1 MTAGGPWSVKG
12 IDPKAREIAKDL
24 ARRSGLTLG
33 EWLNQVILEDEGPV
47 EEAPRYPTFGRQAAP
62 SNRRYEP
69 MSRPVDDVF
78 RMSDTLDR
86 LSARIEAAD
95 QRSAQAINGI
105 EQIVSDLVSRL
116 DGEGRER
123 GAASAKIEG
132 ALESLRAEQAAAAD
146 RLRKVEQASQEA
158 RDQQETRTDD
168 ALKAIEG
175 ALAKVAAQM
184 QDREAQAG
192 ETFSGLRQELDG
204 VYERLDGAFSEGSAR
219 ELVESVLTR
228 MTARLES
235 AEKKTSDALRG
246 LEGAFASLD
255 QRLKGAEARIQDR
268 SHEVRLEALAE
279 RLTDQIGAVRAE
291 MAKAI
296 AASAADPRFEKLEQA
311 VEAIDGHVRAA
322 EQRSA
327 GAIEKMGHEV
337 LRMADTLA
345 RNVNDGEQRAAR
357 TLEVVTNEVTSLRG
371 DVARVSG
378 DVVRMGA
385 EVAHA
390 VRTSEGAA
398 QSVSDFERRSAEA
411 VDRVSDEVSRV
422 AETLARGL
430 ADAERRSAEAIERV
444 GSQVTRVADTMEQRL
459 SQADAVGAQALERL
473 SSEIARITERMSER
487 IANAERR
494 QAQAIDDVGEQVA
507 RATERLQDRH
517 EKATGDLAD
526 RIRQSEERTARFLDE
541 ARERIDRRL
550 EEAQKRPEAAE
561 PAQPVH
567 TPLPYDAYADPAV
580 APFGDDSFAVPAPEF
595 ARLDA
600 ARHAPVYE
608 EHRFEAP
615 AEAEESAD
623 DPFASHAFA
632 YDDAAEAEA
641 EAHPSQDLHAR
652 DPFADEE
659 PSLVEAA
666 VEHDEDDVHA
676 LAEHAPLHGTA
687 AVFSDLV
694 AHDAHE
700 DPEDDLQDDE
710 GLSRHALAA
719 HEADPAEILRAAR
732 DPFADDPFADDAT
745 LIEPAHASAEDFGSG
760 LFTESESPSAEI
772 GVDDDWLSPAAVHAD
787 EAHDDPFDL
796 HAEPAAVHAGA
807 DEHDPFGLEALAQ
820 PAAAVEAHDEAKA
833 DDGFHAGDDFVA
845 EPARPRTTRELIE
858 QARAAARAGNAPA
871 EKGKGEAK
879 GGSLFGGFGVGKK
892 KQRGGSTMRTA
903 LLVSGGTAALGVAL
917 AGYVILADKP
927 HGALP
932 DRVASALGVHGRPGK
947 PAAGELAS
955 NPLAAV
961 ALSPKPIAGQIAA
974 QNAPVANGPGGAEL
988 YDDAVRRIEA
998 KDKTGLAN
1006 LQKAAN
1012 LGYAPAQFY
1021 LAKLYEDGQ
1030 AGLTKDLVQAR
1041 RWTERAAEGG
1051 DRKAMHNLALY
1062 NFEGVGGPKN
1072 LTSASEWFRRAA
1084 DLGLTDSQYNL
1095 ARLYEE
1101 GFGVA
1106 QNPAEAYK
1114 WYLIAARS
1122 GDAESR
1128 MSALRIKGQLSAEA
1142 QSAAE
1147 RAAQGFQA
1155 QSPHMASAAPTAAG
1169 SVSGDAATVATAQKA
1184 LTKLGFY
1191 QGPTDGSTSPALKL
1205 AVAAYQRGQGLP
1217 ATGQLDPTV
1226 TQKLAQVVAQ

>member
-62 SNRRYEP
+62 SLRRHEQL
-69 MSRPVDDVF
+69 SRPVDDVF

-95 QRSAQAINGI
+95 QRSANAINGI
-105 EQIVSDLVSRL
+105 EQVVGELVARL
-116 DGEGRER
+116 DGDVRER
-123 GAASAKIEG
+123 GAAGARIEG
-132 ALESLRAEQAAAAD
+132 ALDGLRTEQASTAE
-146 RLRKVEQASQEA
+146 RLRKVEQNDAGA
-158 RDQQETRTDD
+158 RTDE

-175 ALAKVAAQM
+175 ALATVAAQLHE
-184 QDREAQAG
+184 REAQTS
-192 ETFSGLRQELDG
+192 ETFGGLRQELDG
-204 VYERLDGAFSEGSAR
+204 VYERLDGAFTEDAAR

-228 MTARLES
+228 MTARLEQ
-235 AEKKTSDALRG
+235 AEKRTSDALRG
-246 LEGAFASLD
+246 LEGAFAGLD
-255 QRLKGAEARIQDR
+255 QRLKGAEARLEDR

-279 RLTDQIGAVRAE
+279 RLTDQIGAVRAD

-296 AASAADPRFEKLEQA
+296 SASAADPRFQRLEQA

-357 TLEVVTNEVTSLRG
+357 TVEVISNEVTILRG
-371 DVARVSG
+371 DVARVGG

-385 EVAHA
+385 DVAHA

-398 QSVSDFERRSAEA
+398 QSVSDFERRSADA

-459 SQADAVGAQALERL
+459 NQADAVGAQALERL
-473 SSEIARITERMSER
+473 SAEIARITERMSER

-517 EKATGDLAD
+517 EKSTGDLAE
-526 RIRQSEERTARFLDE
+526 RIRLSEERTARFLDE
-541 ARERIDRRL
+541 ARERIDKRL
-550 EEAQKRPEAAE
+550 EETQKRVGEPDAA
-561 PAQPVH
+561 AYPVH

-595 ARLDA
+595 AALDA
-600 ARHAPVYE
+600 AREAPVYE
-608 EHRFEAP
+608 DPALETTAP
-615 AEAEESAD
+615 AELADDVFALDPVEHDEPLTHDGAAAD
-623 DPFASHAFA
+623 DPFE
-632 YDDAAEAEA
+632 DDSRLSPTIEAEA
-641 EAHPSQDLHAR
+641 EQEAQVFGHAPAEHTHLHENAVVFGDIVVHEALEDNEPELQEALHA
-652 DPFADEE
+652 E
-659 PSLVEAA
+659 
-666 VEHDEDDVHA
+666 
-676 LAEHAPLHGTA
+676 
-687 AVFSDLV
+687 
-694 AHDAHE
+694 
-700 DPEDDLQDDE
+700 
-710 GLSRHALAA
+710 
-719 HEADPAEILRAAR
+719 PAEIRHAAQN
-732 DPFADDPFADDAT
+732 PFADDPFEDDPFADAT
-745 LIEPAHASAEDFGSG
+745 LIEPARPIAEDADFGTG
-760 LFTESESPSAEI
+760 LFTESEAPSAEI
-772 GVDDDWLSPAAVHAD
+772 GVDDDWLSAAALHAED
-787 EAHDDPFDL
+787 EPEDHDDPFTL
-796 HAEPAAVHAGA
+796 AVAPEAEHAVLAGHRDEA

-820 PAAAVEAHDEAKA
+820 PAGMLEEQDEPTKA
-833 DDGFHAGDDFVA
+833 DDVFEATDDFLVP

-858 QARAAARAGNAPA
+858 QARAAARASSAPA
-871 EKGKGEAK
+871 DKGKGDAK
-879 GGSLFGGFGVGKK
+879 GGSLFGGFGIGGGKK
-892 KQRGGSTMRTA
+892 KQRGSTMRSA

-917 AGYVILADKP
+917 AGYVILSEKP

-932 DRVASALGVHGRPGK
+932 DRVAAALGAHGHIGK
-947 PAAGELAS
+947 PAAGEISS

-961 ALSPKPIAGQIAA
+961 ALAPKPIAGQIAD
-974 QNAPVANGPGGAEL
+974 QNAPVINGQGGAEL

-998 KDKTGLAN
+998 KDKTGLIA

-1030 AGLTKDLVQAR
+1030 SGVTKDMAQAR

-1072 LTSASEWFRRAA
+1072 LTTAAQWFRRAA
-1084 DLGLTDSQYNL
+1084 DQGLTDSQYNL

-1114 WYLIAARS
+1114 WYLVASRS

-1147 RAAQGFQA
+1147 RAAQGFQT
-1155 QSPHMASAAPTAAG
+1155 QSTQLSSAPTPAATG
-1169 SVSGDAATVATAQKA
+1169 GDAATLATAQKA

-1191 QGPTDGSTSPALKL
+1191 QGPTDGSASPALKL
-1205 AVAAYQRGQGLP
+1205 AIAAYQRGQGLP

-1226 TQKLAQVVAQ
+1226 TQRLAQVVAQ

>member
-62 SNRRYEP
+62 SHRRYEP
-69 MSRPVDDVF
+69 LARPVDDVF

-95 QRSAQAINGI
+95 QRSANAINGI
-105 EQIVSDLVSRL
+105 EQVVGELVARL
-116 DGEGRER
+116 DGDVRER
-123 GAASAKIEG
+123 GAAGARIDG
-132 ALESLRAEQAAAAD
+132 ALDGLRTEQASAAE
-146 RLRKVEQASQEA
+146 RLRKVEQNDLGA
-158 RDQQETRTDD
+158 RTDE

-175 ALAKVAAQM
+175 ALATVAAQLHE
-184 QDREAQAG
+184 RETQTS
-192 ETFSGLRQELDG
+192 ETFGGLRQELDG
-204 VYERLDGAFSEGSAR
+204 VYERLDGAFTEDAAR

-228 MTARLES
+228 MTARLEQ
-235 AEKKTSDALRG
+235 AEKRTSDALRG
-246 LEGAFASLD
+246 LEGAFAGLD
-255 QRLKGAEARIQDR
+255 QRLKGAEARLEDR
-268 SHEVRLEALAE
+268 SHETRLEALAE
-279 RLTDQIGAVRAE
+279 RLTDQIGAVRAD

-296 AASAADPRFEKLEQA
+296 SASAADPRFQRLEQA

-357 TLEVVTNEVTSLRG
+357 TLEVVSNEVTILRG

-385 EVAHA
+385 DVAHA

-398 QSVSDFERRSAEA
+398 QSVSDFERRSADA

-459 SQADAVGAQALERL
+459 NQADAVGAQALERL
-473 SSEIARITERMSER
+473 SAEIARITERMSER

-541 ARERIDRRL
+541 ARERIDKRL
-550 EEAQKRPEAAE
+550 EETQKRAGEPEA
-561 PAQPVH
+561 PAYPVH

-595 ARLDA
+595 AALDA
-600 ARHAPVYE
+600 ARQAPVYE
-608 EHRFEAP
+608 ETAFEAAAP
-615 AEAEESAD
+615 DDDVLALDPIEHDEPLTYDGAAVD
-623 DPFASHAFA
+623 DPFS
-632 YDDAAEAEA
+632 DDALLHAEIEAEA
-641 EAHPSQDLHAR
+641 EPEAHVFGHAPAEHAHLHE
-652 DPFADEE
+652 D
-659 PSLVEAA
+659 A
-666 VEHDEDDVHA
+666 VVFGDVVVHEA
-676 LAEHAPLHGTA
+676 LAEDEPE
-687 AVFSDLV
+687 
-694 AHDAHE
+694 AHDA
-700 DPEDDLQDDE
+700 P
-710 GLSRHALAA
+710 HAEPADILHAA
-719 HEADPAEILRAAR
+719 KT
-732 DPFADDPFADDAT
+732 PFADDPFEDDPFADAT
-745 LIEPAHASAEDFGSG
+745 LIEPALTEREDFGTG
-760 LFTESESPSAEI
+760 LFTESEVPSAEI
-772 GVDDDWLSPAAVHAD
+772 GVDDDWLSPTALHAD
-787 EAHDDPFDL
+787 DGQEDQDDPFALDV
-796 HAEPAAVHAGA
+796 APAAEHAALAGHDDDA
-807 DEHDPFGLEALAQ
+807 DEHDPFGIEALAH
-820 PAAAVEAHDEAKA
+820 PAATVEDHDEPAKA
-833 DDGFHAGDDFVA
+833 DDGFAAADDFLVP

-858 QARAAARAGNAPA
+858 QARAAARASSAPA
-871 EKGKGEAK
+871 DKGKGDAK
-879 GGSLFGGFGVGKK
+879 GGSLFGGFGLGGGKK
-892 KQRGGSTMRTA
+892 KQRGSTMRSA

-917 AGYVILADKP
+917 AGYVILSEKP

-932 DRVASALGVHGRPGK
+932 DRVAAALGAHGHIGK
-947 PAAGELAS
+947 PAAGEISS

-961 ALSPKPIAGQIAA
+961 ALAPKPIAGQIAD
-974 QNAPVANGPGGAEL
+974 QNAPVLNGQGGAEL
-988 YDDAVRRIEA
+988 YDDAVHRIEA
-998 KDKTGLAN
+998 KDRTGLVS

-1030 AGLTKDLVQAR
+1030 SGVTKDMAQAR

-1062 NFEGVGGPKN
+1062 NFEGVGGAKN
-1072 LTSASEWFRRAA
+1072 LTTAAQWFRRAA

-1114 WYLIAARS
+1114 WYLVASRS

-1155 QSPHMASAAPTAAG
+1155 QSTQLASAPAPATTG
-1169 SVSGDAATVATAQKA
+1169 GDAATMATAQKA
-1184 LTKLGFY
+1184 LTRLGFY
-1191 QGPTDGSTSPALKL
+1191 QGPTDGSASPALKL

-1217 ATGQLDPTV
+1217 ATGQLDPNV